1 MEEDHTPHRHHRP
14 KDPFDLW
21 ASLAVAL
28 LIDPLIGLGRSG
40 RRWIRSRRRRH
51 QRRDRGRLP

>member
-1 MEEDHTPHRHHRP
+1 MEEDRTPRP
-14 KDPFDLW
+14 HKRPRDPFDLW

-40 RRWIRSRRRRH
+40 RRWLRLRRSRHRH
-51 QRRDRGRLP
+51 RDREKSP

>member
-1 MEEDHTPHRHHRP
+1 MEEDHTPHGRHRP

-40 RRWIRSRRRRH
+40 RRWLRSRRRGHRS
-51 QRRDRGRLP
+51 RERGRPP

>member
-1 MEEDHTPHRHHRP
+1 VDDNRTPHRRHRP

-40 RRWIRSRRRRH
+40 RRWLRHRRSRHRH
-51 QRRDRGRLP
+51 RDREKSP